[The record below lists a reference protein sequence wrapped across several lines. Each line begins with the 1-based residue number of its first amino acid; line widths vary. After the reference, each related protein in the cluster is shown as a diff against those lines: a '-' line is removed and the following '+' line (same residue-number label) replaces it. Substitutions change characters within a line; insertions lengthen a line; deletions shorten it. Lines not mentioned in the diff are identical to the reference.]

1 MAWYWIVLIVLAAL
15 FGLLF
20 LAYMTNADMKLIEKI
35 YNALIAYHD
44 DKDVG
49 VHFGRAL
56 GGDPPK
62 ATTRRGGQGPP
73 RLLRLRILPQNPD
86 TEQHSGRLPC

>member
-1 MAWYWIVLIVLAAL
+1 MRRKLSGIL

-44 DKDVG
+44 DKDVE
-49 VHFGRAL
+49 
-56 GGDPPK
+56 
-62 ATTRRGGQGPP
+62 
-73 RLLRLRILPQNPD
+73 
-86 TEQHSGRLPC
+86 EQI